1 MLKGFAILLGCL
13 WAGSVLSGGLSI
25 SIPGAILG
33 MLLLLGLML
42 VFGISPELER
52 TSLRLLGFMPL
63 FILPASAGIVDYGQL
78 LRDEWLA
85 LGLSLT
91 VSLCVSFWITPLLFR
106 FLCRVMLKQR

>member
-13 WAGSVLSGGLSI
+13 WTGSVLSSSLSN

-42 VFGISPELER
+42 VLGITPDLER

-63 FILPASAGIVDYGQL
+63 FILPASAGIVNYGQL
-78 LRDEWLA
+78 LRAEWLA

-106 FLCRVMLKQR
+106 FLCRFMLKQR